1 MVAIKGLEKFA
12 PKDFPG
18 HIAATV
24 FLPGCSFRCPFCH
37 NPDLV
42 LCPETLADV
51 PLDFFLAFLDSR
63 RGWLEGICV
72 SGGEP
77 LLDPQVEGLLA
88 VIKERGLLV
97 KVDTNGSRPERLA
110 SLLRAGLIDRIA
122 MDVKSPPERYSE
134 VVRAP
139 VDTAAIARS
148 VDIVRSSGRPYLFR
162 TTVVPGLVGAGDVQR
177 IGEWLDGAAAYQIQQ
192 FSAANTLDREFGT
205 RKPYG
210 RDELRAM
217 AELVRPH
224 FGEVRLEG
232 L

>member
-1 MVAIKGLEKFA
+1 VVAIKGLEKFA

>member
-18 HIAATV
+18 FIAATI
-24 FLPGCSFRCPFCH
+24 FLAGCNFRCPFCH

-42 LCPETLADV
+42 LRPASLADV
-51 PLDFFLAFLDSR
+51 PFDFFLAFLDSR
-63 RGWLEGICV
+63 RDWLEGICV

-97 KVDTNGSRPERLA
+97 KIDTNGSEPERLA
-110 SLLRAGLIDRIA
+110 SFLESGLIDRIA
-122 MDVKSPPERYSE
+122 MDVKSSLERYSE
-134 VVRAP
+134 VVRSN

-148 VDIVRSSGRPYLFR
+148 VEIVRSSGRPYLFR
-162 TTVVPGLVGAGDVQR
+162 TTVVPGLVGPEDIRR
-177 IGEWLDGAAAYQIQQ
+177 IGEWLDGSAVYQIQS
-192 FSAANTLDREFGT
+192 FSPSNTLDPEFGT

-210 RDELRAM
+210 RDELGAM
-217 AELVRPH
+217 ADIARPH

-232 L
+232 P